1 MLEPA
6 AQPARQLT
14 SSLRELLWQRV
25 AIENVGREADTANVG
40 AGLVRG
46 LGPVNLTLIG
56 VGGAIGSGIFVL
68 TGIAAA
74 HHAGAAISLSYVIA
88 GVISLL
94 IALCYAEL
102 SAVIPS
108 AGGSFSYARVILGRF
123 PAWLIGWCM
132 VSEYLIGGSSVA
144 VGWSGYA
151 QNLLA
156 QFGRSLPRAWSG
168 APFDIVNDRLVASG
182 RIIDLPAVLMIAGC
196 TWILFKGLRGSALA
210 NALMVAIKVFVILA
224 VIAIGAFYVTPA
236 NWTPFVPPASASGE
250 FGWSGVFTGTAIA
263 FYAYTGFESV
273 STAARECRNPSR
285 DVPMALLATL
295 LICIVLFT
303 GIALV
308 LTGLV
313 PYREL
318 DTSSP
323 LSTALARASPRL
335 SWLVSVV
342 DVGTV
347 LGLGAAVL
355 ISIYSQSRT
364 FYSMAVVGHLPAAFA
379 RVHPSY
385 RTPTLAT
392 VSTGIGAALLAGAL
406 PIELL
411 GELVSMGTLIAFSS
425 VCLGVLIL
433 RRSRPDIVRPF
444 RLPLYPWTAV
454 VGLISCLALM
464 FSLPRITWLNL
475 AFWLA
480 LGVMLFFALARSR
493 RRSGSTNGR

>member
-1 MLEPA
+1 MI
-6 AQPARQLT
+6 
-14 SSLRELLWQRV
+14 SLRTLLWQRIP
-25 AIENVGREADTANVG
+25 IEAVGTEADTANVG
-40 AGLVRG
+40 DGLVRG

-74 HHAGAAISLSYVIA
+74 HHAGAAIALSYVIA
-88 GVISLL
+88 GVVSLL

-108 AGGSFSYARVILGRF
+108 AGGSFSYARIILGRF

-151 QNLLA
+151 QNLLG
-156 QFGRSLPRAWSG
+156 QFGLSLPHALSG
-168 APFDIVNDRLVASG
+168 APFDIVDDRLVASG

-196 TWILFKGLRGSALA
+196 TWILLRGLSGSAIA
-210 NALMVAIKVFVILA
+210 NALMVAIKLLVILA
-224 VIAIGAFYVTPA
+224 VIGVGAFYVRPH
-236 NWTPFVPPASASGE
+236 NWTPFVPPVNAAGQ
-250 FGWSGVFTGTAIA
+250 FGWGGVFTGTAIA
-263 FYAYTGFESV
+263 FYAYTGFETV
-273 STAARECRNPSR
+273 STAARECRNPTR
-285 DVPMALLATL
+285 DVPIALLATL
-295 LICIVLFT
+295 GICILLFT

-313 PYREL
+313 PYSQL

-323 LSTALARASPRL
+323 LSTALALASPKL
-335 SWLVSVV
+335 NWLISVV

-379 RVHPSY
+379 RVHPLY

-392 VSTGIGAALLAGAL
+392 FCTAIGAALLAGAL

-425 VCLGVLIL
+425 VCLGVLLL
-433 RRSRPDIVRPF
+433 RRSRPELARPF
-444 RLPLYPWTAV
+444 RVPLYPWTAL
-454 VGLISCLALM
+454 VGLVSCVALM

-475 AFWLA
+475 ALWLA
-480 LGVMLFFALARSR
+480 LGVMLFFVLAS
-493 RRSGSTNGR
+493 RRSGRLPGVQA